1 MRPKY
6 VCKHLP
12 RKNVLDLTITISCRR
27 KKERKRCATCI
38 PYPVES
44 LTEQPRPSLS
54 ALSAAA
60 VFPTSLVHTHS
71 DRKQPPLRL
80 STPEAVETLI
90 VQYCYCQ
97 QRKDGVEI
105 IPCGWWTI
113 VGGTCVHFTLE
124 RLNHFYLNGLG
135 LPEISER
142 NVYDRQTG
150 SYVNCKNNIT
160 VM

>member
-1 MRPKY
+1 MKLHPSRTIRCVDLHCTFNRQPIDQFEKINIRPKY

-12 RKNVLDLTITISCRR
+12 RKNVLDLTIKISCRR

-60 VFPTSLVHTHS
+60 VFPTTLVHTHS

-105 IPCGWWTI
+105 IPCG
-113 VGGTCVHFTLE
+113 
-124 RLNHFYLNGLG
+124 
-135 LPEISER
+135 
-142 NVYDRQTG
+142 
-150 SYVNCKNNIT
+150 
-160 VM
+160 